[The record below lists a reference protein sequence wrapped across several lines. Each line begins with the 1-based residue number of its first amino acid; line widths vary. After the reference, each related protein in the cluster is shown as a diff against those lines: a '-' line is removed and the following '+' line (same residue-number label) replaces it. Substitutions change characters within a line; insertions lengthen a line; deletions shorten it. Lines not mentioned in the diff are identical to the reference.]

1 LPVEEVGDE
10 AVDRLIVEPL
20 LAAKYIPQSDANV
33 IDVGSGGGSPAIP
46 MKIAAPEIAMTM
58 VESKTRKAAFLREA
72 VRAVNLQR
80 TTVNG
85 SRFEALELVPAMRET
100 FDLVTLR
107 AVRIDTKVGKVAS
120 SLLKPCGRL
129 WLFNSQGTH
138 ESTVHPQLSHI
149 ARHMLL
155 EGRSVLDVFE
165 RTS

>member
-1 LPVEEVGDE
+1 
-10 AVDRLIVEPL
+10 
-20 LAAKYIPQSDANV
+20 
-33 IDVGSGGGSPAIP
+33 
-46 MKIAAPEIAMTM
+46 
-58 VESKTRKAAFLREA
+58 
-72 VRAVNLQR
+72 
-80 TTVNG
+80 VNG

-120 SLLKPCGRL
+120 SLLKSCGRL